1 MHWPPEWWTKACYRS
16 GLLNAREVQNRK
28 SLHLISNCWE
38 RMNLFLIWVKIRY
51 ENLSSCSLLDPQ
63 VAGTQSL
70 DNHKRCKFWF
80 SMLRLVQNMEALP
93 CWKAALN
100 SQRHTHT
107 QTSVSK
113 LYWPWPAANIISQI
127 ASDFSLFKATSRE
140 LHIKNAVLAVLKWI
154 PWVDW
159 DVRVC

>member
-28 SLHLISNCWE
+28 SLHLIRSNCGE

-51 ENLSSCSLLDPQ
+51 ENLSSCSLLDPH

-70 DNHKRCKFWF
+70 DNHKLCKFWF

-100 SQRHTHT
+100 SQRYTHTHT
-107 QTSVSK
+107 DICRKVILTLASGKHNFTDCVWFLFILRLHHTSS
-113 LYWPWPAANIISQI
+113 I
-127 ASDFSLFKATSRE
+127 
-140 LHIKNAVLAVLKWI
+140 LKMWF
-154 PWVDW
+154 WLSW
-159 DVRVC
+159 NGYHE